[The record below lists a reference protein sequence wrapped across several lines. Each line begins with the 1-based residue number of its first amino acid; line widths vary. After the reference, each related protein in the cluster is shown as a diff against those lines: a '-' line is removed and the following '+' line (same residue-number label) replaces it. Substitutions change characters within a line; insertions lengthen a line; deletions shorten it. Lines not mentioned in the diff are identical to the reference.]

1 MKEVEHN
8 LKVVR
13 IKLKALGVV
22 VFRAGN
28 KIIIYLNDLTSK
40 EKEIEIVEKIK
51 AKHDNLHQVN

>member
-1 MKEVEHN
+1 MKEVGHN
-8 LKVVR
+8 LEVVR

-51 AKHDNLHQVN
+51 AEHDNLHQVN

>member
-1 MKEVEHN
+1 MKEVGHN
-8 LKVVR
+8 LEVVR

-51 AKHDNLHQVN
+51 AEHDNLYQVN

>member
-1 MKEVEHN
+1 MKEVGHYLE
-8 LKVVR
+8 VVR
-13 IKLKALGVV
+13 IKLKTLGVV